1 MDKKLE
7 EIIVKS
13 FFTKRLQHRVLFELS
28 SSKNVKMR
36 SVDFAIITEL
46 RYVKNI

>member
-13 FFTKRLQHRVLFELS
+13 FFTKRIQDRIMFELS
-28 SSKNVKMR
+28 STKNVKMR
-36 SVDFAIITEL
+36 
-46 RYVKNI
+46 